1 MKKCNRCFIEKSL
14 SEFKLYH
21 YTKTV
26 KPYCNECGKVY
37 QRNFYKKSY
46 KSKCSGVASIEGEEW
61 RKVNGSDNYFV
72 SNFGRI
78 KRNDKKVLTPEKT
91 NRGYLRVLLSENNK
105 MKKLSVHR
113 VVAQAFIINK
123 DNKPFVNHK
132 DLNKENNHVSNLEWV
147 THSENCLHYIKNKIK

>member
-1 MKKCNRCFIEKSL
+1 
-14 SEFKLYH
+14 
-21 YTKTV
+21 
-26 KPYCNECGKVY
+26 
-37 QRNFYKKSY
+37 
-46 KSKCSGVASIEGEEW
+46 
-61 RKVNGSDNYFV
+61 
-72 SNFGRI
+72 
-78 KRNDKKVLTPEKT
+78 
-91 NRGYLRVLLSENNK
+91 